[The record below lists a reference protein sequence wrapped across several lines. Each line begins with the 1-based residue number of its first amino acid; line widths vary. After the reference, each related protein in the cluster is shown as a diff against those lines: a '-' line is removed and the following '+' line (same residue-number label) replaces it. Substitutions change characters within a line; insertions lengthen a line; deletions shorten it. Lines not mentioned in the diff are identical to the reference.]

1 MRCTTEDQSWGISW
15 ALLSMLKDLDF
26 ADDLSLDSHT
36 HQHMQEKKT
45 QLSTYAQQ
53 VAPKI
58 SQKKTEVML
67 LNVSNPKPVQVS
79 GEDLPTTKEF
89 TYLRS
94 TIRHDGGTG
103 SDIKNRLNRARKAF
117 TMLNNVWNSSQ
128 FSTKTKLKIYQSCV
142 MSTLL
147 YGSECRGMTESDS
160 TKLSV
165 FYTKNLRRILQ
176 IFWPD
181 TITNQQLLARC
192 NQDSMETIIIG
203 RQWRWIGHV
212 TKREQDNITH
222 TALHW
227 TPEAKYKRGRPG
239 NTWHRTVEAELK
251 TMQHT

>member
-1 MRCTTEDQSWGISW
+1 MSAMLFNTTINRVMRCTTEDQSWGIRW

-94 TIRHDGGTG
+94 TIRHDGGAG

-142 MSTLL
+142 MSTLWL
-147 YGSECRGMTESDS
+147 
-160 TKLSV
+160 
-165 FYTKNLRRILQ
+165 
-176 IFWPD
+176 
-181 TITNQQLLARC
+181 
-192 NQDSMETIIIG
+192 
-203 RQWRWIGHV
+203 
-212 TKREQDNITH
+212 
-222 TALHW
+222 
-227 TPEAKYKRGRPG
+227 
-239 NTWHRTVEAELK
+239 
-251 TMQHT
+251 

>member
-1 MRCTTEDQSWGISW
+1 MRRPTEDQSRGIRW

-45 QLSTYAQQ
+45 RLSTYAQQ
-53 VAPKI
+53 VGPKI

-67 LNVSNPKPVQVS
+67 LNVSNPKPVQVN
-79 GEDLPTTKEF
+79 GEDLPKTEEF
-89 TYLRS
+89 TYLGS
-94 TIRHDGGTG
+94 IIRHDGRTG
-103 SDIKNRLNRARKAF
+103 SDIKSRLNRARKAF

-128 FSTKTKLKIYQSCV
+128 YSTKTKLKIYQSCV

-147 YGSECRGMTESDS
+147 YGSECWRMTESDI

-165 FYTKNLRRILQ
+165 FFTENLRRILQ

-181 TITNQQLLARC
+181 TISNQQLLARC
-192 NQDSMETIIIG
+192 NQDSMETIIMG
-203 RQWRWIGHV
+203 RRWRWIGHV
-212 TKREQDNITH
+212 MRREQDNITS

-227 TPEAKYKRGRPG
+227 TPEGKRKR
-239 NTWHRTVEAELK
+239 
-251 TMQHT
+251 